1 MGAGAMSR
9 ARRPRD
15 ASTGPGATAV
25 AAGVAPGHAAPLE
38 AWFAARGW
46 TPAPFQREAWAL
58 QAAGRS
64 GLLHAPT
71 GSGKTLAAWGGALLG
86 GLAERAAAGGDE
98 AAGALR
104 PRLRALWITP
114 LKALAAD
121 SALALREAAA
131 GVGLDWTIGLRTGD
145 ASAREKRLAKQGA
158 VDALVTTPES
168 LALMLADPEAQARLA
183 GLRWVVVDEW
193 HELLGG
199 KRGVLLELGLAR
211 LRARAPGLVLW
222 GLSATLGNLAQARDV
237 LLPHASADDAPLLH
251 AGAPRPTAIETLPL
265 PAGGRYAWSGHLG
278 LALLAPVLERVF
290 QARTSLLFTHT
301 RGQAELWHRA
311 LAAVWPEDTGTLALH
326 HGSLDGGLRTAVED
340 GLRAGRL
347 RCVVATSSLEL
358 GVDLPAVEQVL
369 QLGGPKAL
377 GRLLQRAGRAEHRP
391 GGAGR
396 VLGVPTHALELL
408 EYAAAREALA
418 RGAIEP
424 RAPLAGCLDVLAQ
437 HVVTLALGGGVA
449 PDALLAEV
457 RGTHAYR
464 DLADA
469 DWARVLAFVMHGGEA
484 LRHYPE
490 FQRVVLDEAGL
501 LRLPDRRQALRH
513 RLSVGTIVADGQVS
527 VRLARGGALGS
538 VDEAFIGRLAPGDRF
553 HFAGRTLQL
562 IRLEA
567 MVAWTRLAKAGAPS
581 ASVPRYAGGRLA
593 LDGGLAAGVLDLLAR
608 ADDALVGGEGDGHGD
623 GHVDAHRVRDAAG
636 PGAPARRLAALGP
649 EAAALA
655 PLLALQR
662 GLSALPRPG
671 RLLVEHHATRDGRLL
686 CLFPFAGRTLH
697 EGLAALLALRWSRLA
712 PNTLT
717 FAANEHGLL
726 VCAAAAGTP
735 APDEATLRA
744 LLSPTGLEDD
754 LRASLNLAEL
764 GRRQFREIARVAG
777 LLPPSLPGRAPRSLR
792 AVQASAALLYDV
804 LRQHDP
810 GHVLLEQAEREVLA
824 RQLALP
830 GLRALLARLAGEPVV
845 ARAPASLTPL
855 AFGLWADRLRETLS
869 SEDWQA
875 RIARAAA
882 TLEKRHAR
890 R

>member
-1 MGAGAMSR
+1 MSR
-9 ARRPRD
+9 RRAQD
-15 ASTGPGATAV
+15 GAPAD
-25 AAGVAPGHAAPLE
+25 AAPLE

-86 GLAERAAAGGDE
+86 GLAERAAAD
-98 AAGALR
+98 ADATATPRTPR

-158 VDALVTTPES
+158 MDALVTTPES
-168 LALMLADPEAQARLA
+168 LALMLADPEAQVRLA

-237 LLPHASADDAPLLH
+237 LLPHAPADAAPLIH

-278 LALLAPVLERVF
+278 LALLAPVLECVF

-311 LAAVWPEDTGTLALH
+311 LAAVWPEDAGTLALH
-326 HGSLDGGLRTAVED
+326 HGSLDAGLRTAVED
-340 GLRAGRL
+340 GLRAGAL

-418 RGAIEP
+418 GGVIEP
-424 RAPLAGCLDVLAQ
+424 RVPLTGCLDVLAQ

-457 RGTHAYR
+457 RGTHAFR
-464 DLADA
+464 DLSDD

-513 RLSVGTIVADGQVS
+513 RLSIGTIVSDGQVS

-567 MVAWTRLAKAGAPS
+567 MVAWTRLAKAGAAS

-608 ADDALVGGEGDGHGD
+608 ADDALGGGEAGAPRGEEGDGRGT
-623 GHVDAHRVRDAAG
+623 DAPRA
-636 PGAPARRLAALGP
+636 LAALGP

-697 EGLAALLALRWSRLA
+697 EGLAALIALRWSRLA

-726 VCAAAAGTP
+726 VCAAAEGTP

-744 LLSPTGLEDD
+744 LLSPAGLEDD

-830 GLRALLARLAGEPVV
+830 GLRALLERLAAEPIV

-882 TLEKRHAR
+882 TLEQRHAR